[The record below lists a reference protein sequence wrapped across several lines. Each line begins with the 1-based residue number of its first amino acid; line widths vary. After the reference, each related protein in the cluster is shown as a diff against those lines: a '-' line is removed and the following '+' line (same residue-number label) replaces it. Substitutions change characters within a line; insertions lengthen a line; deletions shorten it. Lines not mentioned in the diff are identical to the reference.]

1 MSVDNPVLEAG
12 DQLRIHNAHEPGE
25 YNVIGGVGGD
35 FLFESAVPLL
45 AVSIVRR
52 FDQEGF
58 NPGCGGSI
66 KTGAGL
72 ICAYGGDLCVQLV
85 SLHGVENSLQVS
97 TGPGDHYHNSHS
109 NSLAHHIAAG

>member
-25 YNVIGGVGGD
+25 YNVIGGVGSD
-35 FLFESAVPLL
+35 FLFESTVPLL
-45 AVSIVRR
+45 AVSIVCR
-52 FDQEGF
+52 FNQKGF
-58 NPGCGGSI
+58 NPGCGGSV
-66 KTGAGL
+66 KAGAGL

-85 SLHGVENSLQVS
+85 SLYGVENSLQVS
-97 TGPGDHYHNSHS
+97 TGSRDHYHNSHS